1 MTWVLFAFLTAF
13 FESAKDIFGKRG
25 LQKSDEYVV
34 AWAWRFFA
42 IPFLL
47 PPLFFTGIPPLDRE
61 FFLALLVSGGLNVV
75 TSVLYLRA
83 LRLSDLSVTVPM
95 VTFTPLFL
103 LLTSPLLLGESPSPL
118 GMAGVLL
125 IVLGSYLLN
134 LRQRSLGYLAPF
146 KALLSEPGPRLMLL
160 VALIWSITAN
170 VDKIGLQHSSPMF
183 YGFAINL
190 FLALALLPLALRRLR
205 GNGGELRA
213 NFGNLLAIGGAGGLT
228 IVCQMLALNLAIVP
242 YVIAIKRTST
252 VMSVLWGTLILR
264 EPGLQER
271 LLGTLVMMLG
281 VVLIVLG

>member
-25 LQKSDEYVV
+25 LAKSDEYVV

-42 IPFLL
+42 VPFLL
-47 PPLFFTGIPPLDRE
+47 PPLLLTGIPPLDRE
-61 FFLALLVSGGLNVV
+61 FFLALAVSGGLNVL

-118 GMAGVLL
+118 GMSGVLL

-134 LRQRSLGYLAPF
+134 IRTRALGYLAPF
-146 KALLSEPGPRLMLL
+146 RALLSEPGPRLMLL

-183 YGFAINL
+183 YGFAVNA
-190 FLALALLPLALRRLR
+190 FLALALLPLALPRLR
-205 GNGGELRA
+205 GKGQALQA
-213 NFGNLLAIGGAGGLT
+213 NLGNLLAIGGAGGLT
-228 IVCQMLALNLAIVP
+228 IACQMVALNLAIVP

-252 VMSVLWGTLILR
+252 ILSVLWGTLILR
-264 EPGLQER
+264 EPGLRER
-271 LLGTLVMMLG
+271 LLGTVVMVLG

>member
-13 FESAKDIFGKRG
+13 FESAKDVFGKKG
-25 LQKSDEYVV
+25 LQRSDEYVV

-47 PPLFFTGIPPLDRE
+47 PPLLLTGIPALDRE
-61 FFLALLVSGGLNVV
+61 FFLALAVSGGLNLA

-103 LLTSPLLLGESPSPL
+103 LLTSPLLLGESPNAL
-118 GMAGVLL
+118 GMTGVLL

-134 LRQRSLGYLAPF
+134 LRQRSRGYLAPF
-146 KALLSEPGPRLMLL
+146 KALLREPGPRLMLL

-183 YGFAINL
+183 YGFALNA
-190 FLALALLPLALRRLR
+190 FLAIGLFPLALRRMR
-205 GNGGELRA
+205 GNRLALQA
-213 NFGNLLAIGGAGGLT
+213 NFGNLLAIGACGGLT
-228 IVCQMLALNLAIVP
+228 IACQMYALSLAIVP
-242 YVIAIKRTST
+242 YVIAIKRTSSI
-252 VMSVLWGTLILR
+252 MSVLWGALLFREAGLR
-264 EPGLQER
+264 ER
-271 LLGTLVMMLG
+271 LTGTVVMVAG
-281 VVLIVLG
+281 VALIVLG